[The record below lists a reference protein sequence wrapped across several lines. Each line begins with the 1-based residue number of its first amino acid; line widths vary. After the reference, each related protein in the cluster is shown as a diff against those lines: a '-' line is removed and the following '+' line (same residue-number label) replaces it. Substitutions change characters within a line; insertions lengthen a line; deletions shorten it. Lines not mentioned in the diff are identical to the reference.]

1 MVFLFKVKVSILV
14 SYIYLVSVYVHVC
27 VCVCA
32 HVHVHVTRHT
42 QKSEDSL
49 PASFLFFHHMGARGK
64 FTSFSYLT
72 IKKTPVIKSAM
83 YSFSDLDLA
92 VLLPH
97 NLFSN
102 FSRMHIDTF
111 PVLTS

>member
-1 MVFLFKVKVSILV
+1 M
-14 SYIYLVSVYVHVC
+14 YVC
-27 VCVCA
+27 VFCA
-32 HVHVHVTRHT
+32 HVHVHVMRHT
-42 QKSEDSL
+42 QKSEDSSQ
-49 PASFLFFHHMGARGK
+49 ASFLSFYHVGAHVK
-64 FTSFSYLT
+64 FRSFSYLI
-72 IKKTPVIKSAM
+72 IKEIPVIKSAM

-92 VLLPH
+92 ILLPH